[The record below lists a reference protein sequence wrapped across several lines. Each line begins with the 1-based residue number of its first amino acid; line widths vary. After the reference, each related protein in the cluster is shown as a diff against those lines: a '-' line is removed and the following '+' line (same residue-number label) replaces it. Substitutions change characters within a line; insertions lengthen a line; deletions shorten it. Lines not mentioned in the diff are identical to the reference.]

1 MEKRTPG
8 GEWERVNHV
17 PIKDSH
23 CTVPDL
29 KEGEDYEFRVRG
41 VNPAGEGEPSL
52 NTAPVTC
59 KDKKSQ
65 SLFLVYVFIYF
76 KKLLFFLCFFW
87 VFFFFF
93 FFGCFFFFF
102 FFSVLLN
109 YIEIFLYVFEWKCC

>member
-65 SLFLVYVFIYF
+65 SLLLIYVFIYL
-76 KKLLFFLCFFW
+76 KKYFVFR
-87 VFFFFF
+87 VFFFFLS
-93 FFGCFFFFF
+93 

-109 YIEIFLYVFEWKCC
+109 YIEIFLYVS